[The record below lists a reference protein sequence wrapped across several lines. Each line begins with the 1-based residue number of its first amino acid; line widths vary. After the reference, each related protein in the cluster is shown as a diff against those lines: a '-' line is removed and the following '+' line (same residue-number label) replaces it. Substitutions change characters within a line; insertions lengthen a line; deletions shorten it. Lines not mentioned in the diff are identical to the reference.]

1 MGAEGKRAIIFGSM
15 SCGDGAFLRP
25 YLEDGEWVV
34 ICADG
39 GIRSARD
46 AGLRP
51 DYQIGD
57 WDSGG
62 APEPGVP
69 CVTLPVEKDMTD
81 LQAAAE
87 QALGMGCRELLLCG
101 CTGGRLDHA
110 LANLQLLETAR
121 ADGVEAILLDPD
133 NRVTCIGPGE
143 YVLLRTEYFYFSL
156 LPIDAVL
163 RGVTIEG
170 AKYPLRDAEA
180 RRGDSLTI
188 SNEWIE
194 PTVRLRIREGLC
206 WLICSGAAA
215 R

>member
-1 MGAEGKRAIIFGSM
+1 MHRA
-15 SCGDGAFLRP
+15 GDG
-25 YLEDGEWVV
+25 
-34 ICADG
+34 
-39 GIRSARD
+39 
-46 AGLRP
+46 
-51 DYQIGD
+51 
-57 WDSGG
+57 DSGG
-62 APEPGVP
+62 TAVAGAENILLRP
-69 CVTLPVEKDMTD
+69 EKDESD
-81 LQAAAE
+81 LQAAYTMAR
-87 QALGMGCRELLLCG
+87 AHGCTRLYLTA

-143 YVLLRTEYFYFSL
+143 YTLPRTDYFYFSL

-170 AKYPLRDAEA
+170 AKYPLCDAEA

-206 WLICSGAAA
+206 WLICSGPSA

>member
-1 MGAEGKRAIIFGSM
+1 MKQQRRSGFGNTNSPDFWRDALPQLGASRCAARGETACDLRGRRRALRRGGAENIL
-15 SCGDGAFLRP
+15 LRP
-25 YLEDGEWVV
+25 
-34 ICADG
+34 
-39 GIRSARD
+39 
-46 AGLRP
+46 
-51 DYQIGD
+51 
-57 WDSGG
+57 
-62 APEPGVP
+62 
-69 CVTLPVEKDMTD
+69 EKDESD
-81 LQAAAE
+81 LQAAYTMAR
-87 QALGMGCRELLLCG
+87 AHGCTRLYLTA

-133 NRVTCIGPGE
+133 NRVTCIGPGK
-143 YVLLRTEYFYFSL
+143 YVLPRTEYFYFSL

-170 AKYPLRDAEA
+170 AKYPLCDAEA

>member
-1 MGAEGKRAIIFGSM
+1 M
-15 SCGDGAFLRP
+15 
-25 YLEDGEWVV
+25 
-34 ICADG
+34 
-39 GIRSARD
+39 
-46 AGLRP
+46 
-51 DYQIGD
+51 
-57 WDSGG
+57 
-62 APEPGVP
+62 
-69 CVTLPVEKDMTD
+69 
-81 LQAAAE
+81 
-87 QALGMGCRELLLCG
+87 
-101 CTGGRLDHA
+101 
-110 LANLQLLETAR
+110 
-121 ADGVEAILLDPD
+121 EAILLDPD

-143 YVLLRTEYFYFSL
+143 YVLPRTDYFYFSL

-170 AKYPLRDAEA
+170 AKYPLCDAEA

>member
-1 MGAEGKRAIIFGSM
+1 MKRG
-15 SCGDGAFLRP
+15 L
-25 YLEDGEWVV
+25 V
-34 ICADG
+34 IAAAPEEEIGYIRRLYEQWQPDLVLCADG
-39 GIRSARD
+39 GLQKANR
-46 AGLRP
+46 L
-51 DYQIGD
+51 QIPCDVLMGD
-57 WDSGG
+57 MDSGG
-62 APEPGVP
+62 GQGAREVVRFPA
-69 CVTLPVEKDMTD
+69 EKDYTD
-81 LQAAAE
+81 SQSCLRE
-87 QALGMGCRELLLCG
+87 ALARGCGQVVLAG
-101 CTGGRLDHA
+101 ATGGRLDHA

-143 YVLLRTEYFYFSL
+143 YTLPRTDYFYFSL

-170 AKYPLRDAEA
+170 AKYPLCDAEA

>member
-1 MGAEGKRAIIFGSM
+1 MKRA
-15 SCGDGAFLRP
+15 L
-25 YLEDGEWVV
+25 V
-34 ICADG
+34 IAAAPEEEIGYIRRLYEQWQPDLVLCADG
-39 GIRSARD
+39 GLQKANR
-46 AGLRP
+46 L
-51 DYQIGD
+51 QIPCDVLMGD
-57 WDSGG
+57 MDSGG
-62 APEPGVP
+62 GEGAREVVRFPA
-69 CVTLPVEKDMTD
+69 EKDYTD
-81 LQAAAE
+81 SQSCLRE
-87 QALGMGCRELLLCG
+87 ALARGCGQVVLAG
-101 CTGGRLDHA
+101 ATGGRLDHA

-143 YVLLRTEYFYFSL
+143 YTLPRTDYFYFSL

-170 AKYPLRDAEA
+170 AKYPLCDAEA

>member
-1 MGAEGKRAIIFGSM
+1 MARAHG
-15 SCGDGAFLRP
+15 CTRL
-25 YLEDGEWVV
+25 YLT
-34 ICADG
+34 A
-39 GIRSARD
+39 
-46 AGLRP
+46 
-51 DYQIGD
+51 
-57 WDSGG
+57 
-62 APEPGVP
+62 
-69 CVTLPVEKDMTD
+69 
-81 LQAAAE
+81 
-87 QALGMGCRELLLCG
+87 

-143 YVLLRTEYFYFSL
+143 YTLPRTDYFYFSL

-170 AKYPLRDAEA
+170 AKYPLCDAEA

-188 SNEWIE
+188 SNEWTE

>member
-1 MGAEGKRAIIFGSM
+1 M
-15 SCGDGAFLRP
+15 C
-25 YLEDGEWVV
+25 
-34 ICADG
+34 
-39 GIRSARD
+39 IR
-46 AGLRP
+46 
-51 DYQIGD
+51 
-57 WDSGG
+57 DS
-62 APEPGVP
+62 
-69 CVTLPVEKDMTD
+69 
-81 LQAAAE
+81 
-87 QALGMGCRELLLCG
+87 
-101 CTGGRLDHA
+101 
-110 LANLQLLETAR
+110 

-143 YVLLRTEYFYFSL
+143 YTLPRTEYFYFSL

-170 AKYPLRDAEA
+170 AKYPLCDAEA

-206 WLICSGAAA
+206 WLICSGPSA

>member
-1 MGAEGKRAIIFGSM
+1 M
-15 SCGDGAFLRP
+15 SGTEIPAARLWPGRKTFC
-25 YLEDGEWVV
+25 
-34 ICADG
+34 
-39 GIRSARD
+39 SAR
-46 AGLRP
+46 RRTSP
-51 DYQIGD
+51 
-57 WDSGG
+57 
-62 APEPGVP
+62 
-69 CVTLPVEKDMTD
+69 T
-81 LQAAAE
+81 
-87 QALGMGCRELLLCG
+87 CR
-101 CTGGRLDHA
+101 RLDHA

-143 YVLLRTEYFYFSL
+143 YVLPRTEYFYFSL

-170 AKYPLRDAEA
+170 AKYPLCDAEA

>member
-1 MGAEGKRAIIFGSM
+1 MPRCVIFTA
-15 SCGDGAFLRP
+15 GDQHGIEKHEIGLRH
-25 YLEDGEWVV
+25 DDFV
-34 ICADG
+34 ICC
-39 GIRSARD
+39 D
-46 AGLRP
+46 AGYRLAQRLGVRP
-51 DYQIGD
+51 D
-57 WDSGG
+57 
-62 APEPGVP
+62 
-69 CVTLPVEKDMTD
+69 
-81 LQAAAE
+81 
-87 QALGMGCRELLLCG
+87 LLLG
-101 CTGGRLDHA
+101 DFDSYTGALPEDIPVQRYIRDKDDTDTVIAVRYALEHGYDSILLVAATGGRLDHA

-143 YVLLRTEYFYFSL
+143 YVLPRTDYFYFSL

-170 AKYPLRDAEA
+170 AKYPLCDAEA

>member
-1 MGAEGKRAIIFGSM
+1 MGDKTALIFGSVAYP
-15 SCGDGAFLRP
+15 DWRFLAP
-25 YLEDGEWVV
+25 LQGQNLTVL
-34 ICADG
+34 CADG
-39 GIRSARD
+39 GIRCAAL
-46 AGLRP
+46 AGFAP
-51 DYQIGD
+51 DFYIGD
-57 WDSGG
+57 GDSGG
-62 APEPGVP
+62 SAQG
-69 CVTLPVEKDMTD
+69 LPAILLPAEKDLTD
-81 LQAAAE
+81 LQAACEAAID
-87 QALGMGCRELLLCG
+87 QGASNLILTA

-110 LANLQLLETAR
+110 LANLQLLEPAR

-143 YVLLRTEYFYFSL
+143 YTLPRTEYFYFSL

>member
-1 MGAEGKRAIIFGSM
+1 MGTQTALIFGAMPCCSW
-15 SCGDGAFLRP
+15 GHLDALRAEKP
-25 YLEDGEWVV
+25 LV
-34 ICADG
+34 ICAAAGFAPDCYVGDG
-39 GIRSARD
+39 
-46 AGLRP
+46 
-51 DYQIGD
+51 
-57 WDSGG
+57 DSGG
-62 APEPGVP
+62 TAVAGAENILLRP
-69 CVTLPVEKDMTD
+69 EKDESD
-81 LQAAAE
+81 LQAAYTMAR
-87 QALGMGCRELLLCG
+87 AHGCTRLYLTA

-143 YVLLRTEYFYFSL
+143 YVLPRTEYFYFSL

-170 AKYPLRDAEA
+170 AKYPLCDAGA

>member
-1 MGAEGKRAIIFGSM
+1 MKQQRRSGFGNTNSPDFWRDALPQLGASRCAARGETACDLRGRRRALRRGGTAVAGAENIL
-15 SCGDGAFLRP
+15 LRP
-25 YLEDGEWVV
+25 
-34 ICADG
+34 
-39 GIRSARD
+39 
-46 AGLRP
+46 
-51 DYQIGD
+51 
-57 WDSGG
+57 
-62 APEPGVP
+62 
-69 CVTLPVEKDMTD
+69 EKDESD
-81 LQAAAE
+81 LQAAYTMAR
-87 QALGMGCRELLLCG
+87 AHGCTRLYLTA

-133 NRVTCIGPGE
+133 NRVTCIGPGK
-143 YVLLRTEYFYFSL
+143 YVLPRTEYFYFSL

-170 AKYPLRDAEA
+170 AKYPLCDAEA

>member
-1 MGAEGKRAIIFGSM
+1 M
-15 SCGDGAFLRP
+15 SGTETPAARLWPERKISCCARRRTSPTCRRP
-25 YLEDGEWVV
+25 
-34 ICADG
+34 
-39 GIRSARD
+39 IRWR
-46 AGLRP
+46 
-51 DYQIGD
+51 
-57 WDSGG
+57 
-62 APEPGVP
+62 
-69 CVTLPVEKDMTD
+69 
-81 LQAAAE
+81 
-87 QALGMGCRELLLCG
+87 
-101 CTGGRLDHA
+101 GRLDHA

-133 NRVTCIGPGE
+133 NRVTCIGPGK
-143 YVLLRTEYFYFSL
+143 YVLPRTEYFYFSL

-170 AKYPLRDAEA
+170 AKYPLCDADA

>member
-1 MGAEGKRAIIFGSM
+1 MGTQTALIFGAM
-15 SCGDGAFLRP
+15 PCGSWGHLDALRAEKP
-25 YLEDGEWVV
+25 LV

-39 GIRSARD
+39 GVHCA
-46 AGLRP
+46 AAAWFAP
-51 DYQIGD
+51 DCYVGD
-57 WDSGG
+57 GDSGG
-62 APEPGVP
+62 TAVAGAENILLRP
-69 CVTLPVEKDMTD
+69 EKDESD
-81 LQAAAE
+81 LQAAYTMARRM
-87 QALGMGCRELLLCG
+87 AVRACTSR

-143 YVLLRTEYFYFSL
+143 YTLPRTEYFYFSL